1 MFNWHFRCSKPK
13 LNPNRQNKSTA
24 NIKNNTIKNQQMA
37 HQVTFDPTLV
47 TTARPAADACID
59 AVIDDILKSDSTFR
73 CQYRHMQHMQARIP
87 KASLPQLR
95 KEALQLLSQRN
106 DNHVVHADHA
116 DHADHVVRAEHAA
129 QPTS

>member
-1 MFNWHFRCSKPK
+1 
-13 LNPNRQNKSTA
+13 
-24 NIKNNTIKNQQMA
+24 MA
-37 HQVTFDPTLV
+37 HHVTFDPTLV
-47 TTARPAADACID
+47 TTARLAADACID

-73 CQYRHMQHMQARIP
+73 CQYRHMQHMQAGIP

-106 DNHVVHADHA
+106 DNHVVHTDHAGAHHAGHAQHA
-116 DHADHVVRAEHAA
+116 DHAHHVVCAEHAG